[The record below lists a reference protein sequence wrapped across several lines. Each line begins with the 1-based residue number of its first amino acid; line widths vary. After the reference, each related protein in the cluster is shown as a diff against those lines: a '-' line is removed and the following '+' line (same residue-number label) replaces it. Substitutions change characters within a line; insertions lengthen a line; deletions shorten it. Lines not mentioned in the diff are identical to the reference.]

1 MKEATAV
8 ARPARAG
15 AAVMENA
22 APLTASGGPGK
33 GAVAT
38 ATPIVHAS
46 RVPEVTTAPALMSGG
61 PAGAMMETRWAA
73 MPAVRPART
82 GAAAAAN
89 ATPVTLSGGPGRG
102 AVPKATE
109 IVRAHPVPGG
119 LTVNP
124 LPARAFVAGP
134 GATTAIVRAAAPTRK
149 AALGSP
155 AAPAGRLKAPA
166 SGVMTTTAPMSGDH
180 AGVMTTTGP
189 GSGGHAGAMTATGP
203 GIHGHAGV
211 MTPAPVAT
219 TAVAH
224 PARAGRRMTGH
235 ASAPTLNGMANG
247 HMADAAL
254 AERGMRGA
262 TADAEAATSTVKHA
276 PIARTWAATLAAPLR
291 RTFRRPAAAA
301 PAR

>member
-8 ARPARAG
+8 ARPVRAG

-38 ATPIVHAS
+38 ATPIVHVS
-46 RVPEVTTAPALMSGG
+46 RVPEVTTATALMSGG

-73 MPAVRPART
+73 MPAVRPARA
-82 GAAAAAN
+82 GAAATAN
-89 ATPVTLSGGPGRG
+89 ATPVTLSGGPGSN
-102 AVPKATE
+102 AATTTP
-109 IVRAHPVPGG
+109 IVRASPVPAGPKAK
-119 LTVNP
+119 P

-134 GATTAIVRAAAPTRK
+134 GATTAIVRAAVPTRK

-166 SGVMTTTAPMSGDH
+166 S
-180 AGVMTTTGP
+180 GVMTTTGP

-235 ASAPTLNGMANG
+235 ASVPTVNGMANG

-276 PIARTWAATLAAPLR
+276 PIARTWAATLATPLR
-291 RTFRRPAAAA
+291 RTLRRPAAAA